1 MLAERLG
8 SPMTSIMC
16 VGAPI
21 HHVSERL
28 YVSYSKNVPEKGLL
42 RTIWNS
48 PEGGGATIRGILIG
62 IVGWFEKC

>member
-21 HHVSERL
+21 YHVSERL
-28 YVSYSKNVPEKGLL
+28 YIADSKNSPENGLL

-48 PEGGGATIRGILIG
+48 PEGGGATMRGILIS
-62 IVGWFEKC
+62 IVGWFGKH